1 MIYTVT
7 FNPAI
12 DYIIDTDENTVGNV
26 VRTTR
31 ETIVPGGKGINV
43 SIVLKRLG
51 IENTALGFVAGFT
64 GNEIE
69 TLLAK
74 EGVKTD
80 FVHLDDGYSRIN
92 VKLKGN
98 TETEINAKGPHIPN
112 HSLEELLAKLDSL
125 SDGDFLVLAGSV
137 PKGVSSDIYCTILD
151 TLSHKNL
158 KIILD
163 AEGELITKALRF
175 NPFLIKPN
183 NHELGAIFSKK
194 LNTPKEIAKYANLLR
209 KEGAKNVLV
218 SMAGDGALLAT
229 ENGEFL
235 HLPTPNGS
243 LKNSTGAG
251 DSSVAGFISGY
262 LNNGDYATALLTAV
276 CSGSATAFSD
286 NLATT
291 DEISEL
297 IKAMKE
303 IKPTHIQF

>member
-12 DYIIDTDENTVGNV
+12 DYIIDTDETTIGNV

-31 ETIVPGGKGINV
+31 EEIAPGGKGINV

-64 GNEIE
+64 GTEIE
-69 TLLAK
+69 RLLAK

-80 FVHLDDGYSRIN
+80 FIHLDNGHSRIN

-98 TETEINAKGPHIPN
+98 TETEINAKGPNIPA
-112 HSLEELLAKLDSL
+112 HSLNELLAKLDSL

-137 PKGVSSDIYCTILD
+137 PKGISSDIYCTIMNS
-151 TLSHKNL
+151 LSHKNL

-163 AEGELITKALRF
+163 AEGDLLTNALKF
-175 NPFLIKPN
+175 KPFLIKPN
-183 NHELGAIFSKK
+183 NHELGAIFSKE
-194 LNTPKEIAKYANLLR
+194 LSTPAEIAEYANLLR
-209 KEGAKNVLV
+209 KEGAQNVLV
-218 SMAGDGALLAT
+218 SMGGDGALLSA

-235 HLPTPNGS
+235 HLPTPKGK

-262 LNNGDYATALLTAV
+262 LENGDYETALLTAV

-286 NLATT
+286 NLATKN
-291 DEISEL
+291 EVLEL
-297 IKAMKE
+297 IQAMKE
-303 IKPTHIQF
+303 IKPTYI